1 MKNIFRR
8 ILFGNTAIKEY
19 STITIPGEIREKV
32 FLEVGRTLIDI
43 SQNQWLLCL
52 EPVVFGVWLTDKE
65 PITAINKKKECR
77 LSFTDPAGGK
87 GKGRNLAVAT
97 VIFFD
102 KIEDD
107 QGTLFL
113 LKLEKSRLFHTG
125 FFKILVLFYRYYK
138 KPTFTF
144 DKFKSFVSAY
154 SYPRKVNIISFRQ
167 GDYYNIFP
175 MDLTGE
181 PGQAGRFVF
190 GLRHSNLALAKI
202 IENKRLVKSDVSYE
216 YKDIIYQLGKHH
228 GTNPPPLDALP
239 FRVIESEQFRFY
251 IPSWADKYK
260 EIEIVKTL
268 NLGSHM
274 LLWGKLIN
282 AKILK
287 NPTGHLFHIHFLLY
301 FYHLRKGVSYPL
313 A

>member
-1 MKNIFRR
+1 MKNIFRK
-8 ILFGNTAIKEY
+8 ILFGNTAVKEY
-19 STITIPGEIREKV
+19 STVKIPYEIREKV
-32 FLEVGRTLIDI
+32 FLEIGRTLIDI
-43 SQNQWLLCL
+43 SQSQWLLCL

-65 PITAINKKKECR
+65 PITAMDKKKAYK
-77 LSFTDPAGGK
+77 LFFTDPSSNGGK
-87 GKGRNLAVAT
+87 GRKLAVAT

-102 KIEDD
+102 KIEED

-113 LKLEKSRLFHTG
+113 LKLEKSRLFHTS
-125 FFKILVLFYRYYK
+125 FIKVLILFYRYYK
-138 KPTFTF
+138 KPKFTL

-190 GLRHSNLALAKI
+190 GLRHTNLALAKI
-202 IENKRLVKSDVSYE
+202 IENKRLVKSDVSFE

-239 FRVIESEQFRFY
+239 FEVIESEQFRFY
-251 IPSWADKYK
+251 IPSWTEKYK

-274 LLWGKLIN
+274 LLWGKLTH

-287 NPTGHLFHIHFLLY
+287 QPTVHLFHIHFLLY
-301 FYHLRKGVSYPL
+301 LYQKRKGFSYSMV
-313 A
+313 